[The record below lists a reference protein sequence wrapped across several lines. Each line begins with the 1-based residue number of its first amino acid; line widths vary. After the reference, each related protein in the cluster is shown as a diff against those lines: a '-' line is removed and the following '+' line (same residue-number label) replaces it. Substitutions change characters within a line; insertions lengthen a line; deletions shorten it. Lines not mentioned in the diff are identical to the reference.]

1 MNCPACGRDNRAE
14 ARFCSGCAAPL
25 QPDCPS
31 CGARNEPGARFCDQ
45 CATPLAG
52 EPPAPRGPLRPESAP
67 RAYTPKHLTDRILQS
82 KSAIEGERKH
92 VTVLFVDIA
101 GYTSLSERLDPEQV
115 HALMDRCFRHILEE
129 VHRYEG
135 TVNQFT
141 GDGVMAL
148 FGAPIAL
155 EGAPRRAIM
164 AALGMQRSLESLR
177 QEMLAEGGPDV
188 RMRVGIHSGP
198 VVVGRIGD
206 DLRMDYTAVGD
217 TTNLADRLQRLAPPG
232 SIYISEATE
241 HLVSGFFDLVDLG
254 PQRVKG
260 KAEPVHAF
268 EVVGE
273 RAVRGRIEATADAG
287 LTPLVG
293 RGRELD
299 LLWSAFESARA
310 GNGQV
315 AFLVGEAGIGKS
327 RLLSEFR
334 RKLGDE
340 PHTWIE
346 GRCTSY
352 GEHTAFYAIIDALR
366 RRFGLEDKDGEATA
380 LAKVQEAQEAVGGD
394 LDWTLPFVRSLLSLP
409 AGDRAVAEMDAVTRR
424 SETVRALHARILR
437 AAERNPLIFVVEDL
451 HWIDAASE
459 EFLTFLADSI
469 PAMRVLLV
477 FAHRPGYQHPFGD
490 RSYHTRISLQ
500 PLSASEMADMADS
513 ILETST
519 LPDEVRGLITS
530 KAEGNPFFV
539 EEVTKSLLEEGVLH
553 LEQGR
558 VEVAG
563 PVEDVSVPDSITDV
577 LMARIDRLPDEPKR
591 AIQVAS
597 VIGREFALRLLERIS
612 EAGDRVSAVVED
624 LRALELILQKSAY
637 PELAFMFKHAL
648 TCDVAY
654 ESVLLQ
660 RRKTLHRIVG
670 AAIEEL
676 YRDRLVEH
684 LDALAYHFTLGEE
697 WERAFEY
704 HDRASEKAADA
715 FANHA
720 AAEHCR
726 QALAVAEHL
735 AEAVPDAK
743 RLRLEE
749 RLGKACWCVN
759 RFAASGDA
767 YLRAADLAAE
777 PAVRA
782 TNLGRAANSLIW
794 GHDYDRARTTTDEAL
809 TLARA
814 IHSPAAEAVGLS
826 CRYEQS
832 MVEGETQA
840 GHLVNEA
847 APLAERSGDAEAIVF
862 ALVQQAQ
869 YAEWHGTYGAAVSIA
884 ERACTL
890 ARSEQLTHLAL
901 QPNWILGKAL
911 CCLGEY
917 GRALSVLRE
926 GLELSDRVGDRAFKT
941 RLLNTLGWCC
951 SELGSHERASQ
962 YNHESA
968 ILASKMVEL
977 ELVPGAPEL
986 YANAAVNL
994 AGNRIALGDLDG
1006 AMEHLEPI
1014 QADLDRPGDPWMRW
1028 RYSLHVQDGLAR
1040 VALARG
1046 DPERALPLIDAEL
1059 EGART
1064 HRARKLEARALE
1076 LRGRALVASERPRE
1090 AQETLERALEVAR
1103 KLEYPPVVW
1112 RATSLLAVLAQ
1123 RSGNRSDAER
1133 LAAQAQGLPEGLA
1146 GSLPEAEL
1154 ERDLR
1159 ALAGRLAEDPLG
1171 AYR

>member
-1 MNCPACGRDNRAE
+1 MNCPACGCDNRAE

-52 EPPAPRGPLRPESAP
+52 EPPAPRSSLRPESKP

-82 KSAIEGERKH
+82 RSALEGERKH
-92 VTVLFVDIA
+92 VTVLFADIA
-101 GYTSLSERLDPEQV
+101 GYTSLSERLDPEEV
-115 HALMDRCFRHILEE
+115 HALMDRCFQRILEE

-155 EGAPRRAIM
+155 EGAPQRAIM

-177 QEMLAEGGPDV
+177 QEVLAEGGPDV

-232 SIYISEATE
+232 SVYISQATE

-254 PQRVKG
+254 PQRLRG
-260 KAEPVHAF
+260 KVDPVRAF
-268 EVVGE
+268 EVVGA
-273 RAVRGRIEATADAG
+273 RAVHGRIEATSDAG

-293 RGRELD
+293 RDRELD
-299 LLWSAFESARA
+299 LLWSTFESARA

-315 AFLVGEAGIGKS
+315 AFLVGEAGTGKS

-352 GEHTAFYAIIDALR
+352 GKHTAFYAIVDALR
-366 RRFGLEDKDGEATA
+366 RRFGLEDKDDAATA
-380 LAKVQEAQEAVGGD
+380 LAKLQDAEEALGGD

-409 AGDRAVAEMDAVTRR
+409 PGDAAVAEMDAVTRR

-437 AAERNPLIFVVEDL
+437 GAERNPLIFVVEDL
-451 HWIDAASE
+451 HWIDTASE

-477 FAHRPGYQHPFGD
+477 FAHRPGYEHPFGD
-490 RSYHTRISLQ
+490 RSYHTRIALQ
-500 PLSASEMADMADS
+500 PLSVNEMADMASS
-513 ILETST
+513 ILETSDI
-519 LPDEVRGLITS
+519 PEAVHGLIMN

-539 EEVTKSLLEEGVLH
+539 EEVTKSLLEEGVLR

-558 VEVAG
+558 VEVAR
-563 PVEDVSVPDSITDV
+563 PIEDISVPDSITDV
-577 LMARIDRLPDEPKR
+577 LMARIDRLAEEPKR

-597 VIGREFALRLLERIS
+597 VIGREFALRLLEQIS
-612 EAGDRVSAVVED
+612 EAGNRVSAVVED
-624 LRALELILQKSAY
+624 LRALELILQKTAY

-654 ESVLLQ
+654 ESVLMQ
-660 RRKTLHRIVG
+660 RRKSLHRIVG

-676 YRDRLVEH
+676 YRERLAEH
-684 LDALAYHFTLGEE
+684 LEALAYHFTLGED

-715 FANHA
+715 FANHS

-726 QALAVAEHL
+726 QALAIAERIP
-735 AEAVPDAK
+735 ESVPDDRR
-743 RLRLEE
+743 RLLEE
-749 RLGKACWCVN
+749 RLGKACWCVSQ
-759 RFAASGDA
+759 FAASGDA
-767 YLRAADLAAE
+767 YRRAADLAAD
-777 PAVRA
+777 PALRA
-782 TNLGRAANSLIW
+782 ANLGRGAYSLVW
-794 GHDYDRARTTTDEAL
+794 AHDYERARTTTDEAL

-814 IHSPAAEAVGLS
+814 IRAPAAEALGLV
-826 CRYEQS
+826 CRFEQS
-832 MVEGETQA
+832 MVEGQTEQGGLADEA
-840 GHLVNEA
+840 GR
-847 APLAERSGDAEAIVF
+847 LAERSGDPEALF
-862 ALVQQAQ
+862 FTLLHQAQ
-869 YAEWHGTYGAAVSIA
+869 RAEWEGDYRPAVSLA
-884 ERACTL
+884 ERAL
-890 ARSEQLTHLAL
+890 SIANREGMMHLAPYP
-901 QPNWILGKAL
+901 QWILGLAL
-911 CCLGEY
+911 VCLGEY
-917 GRALSVLRE
+917 GRALAVLRE
-926 GLELSDRVGDRAFKT
+926 GLELCDRVGDRAFKT
-941 RLLNTLGWCC
+941 RLLNSLGWCC
-951 SELGSHERASQ
+951 SEFGAHLRASQ
-962 YNHESA
+962 YNQESTV
-968 ILASKMVEL
+968 LAGEMVEL
-977 ELVPGAPEL
+977 QLVPGAPEL
-986 YANAAVNL
+986 YANAALNL

-1006 AMEHLEPI
+1006 ALEQLEPI
-1014 QADLDRPGDPWMRW
+1014 RAELDRPGDPWMRW
-1028 RYSLHVQDGLAR
+1028 RYSLHVRDGLAR

-1046 DPERALPLIDAEL
+1046 DPERALPLIDEEL
-1059 EGART
+1059 EGARK

-1076 LRGRALVASERPRE
+1076 LRGRALVALGHPRE
-1090 AQETLERALEVAR
+1090 ALETLRGALEVAQA
-1103 KLEYPPVVW
+1103 LEYPPVVW
-1112 RATSLLAVLAQ
+1112 RSTSLLAELAR
-1123 RSGNRSDAER
+1123 RSGSRSDAER

-1154 ERDLR
+1154 QRDFRL
-1159 ALAGRLAEDPLG
+1159 LAERLAEDPLG

>member
-890 ARSEQLTHLAL
+890 QRGDDTPRAPAPLDPRQGPLLPGRVRTRSLRTARGPRALRSRRRPRLQDPAPEYPRLVLLGARKPRARQPVQPRVCDPREQDGRARARSRCAGALRQCRGEPGWKPHRTRRSGWRHGAPGADPGGPRPTWRPVDALAL
-901 QPNWILGKAL
+901 LAARA
-911 CCLGEY
+911 
-917 GRALSVLRE
+917 GRPRP
-926 GLELSDRVGDRAFKT
+926 R
-941 RLLNTLGWCC
+941 
-951 SELGSHERASQ
+951 
-962 YNHESA
+962 
-968 ILASKMVEL
+968 
-977 ELVPGAPEL
+977 GA
-986 YANAAVNL
+986 
-994 AGNRIALGDLDG
+994 R
-1006 AMEHLEPI
+1006 
-1014 QADLDRPGDPWMRW
+1014 
-1028 RYSLHVQDGLAR
+1028 
-1040 VALARG
+1040 ARG
-1046 DPERALPLIDAEL
+1046 P
-1059 EGART
+1059 GART
-1064 HRARKLEARALE
+1064 SPDRRGAGGRSHTPGPEARSASPRAAWE
-1076 LRGRALVASERPRE
+1076 SAGGIGAPARGAGDARACTGGRPEAGVPAGGMAS
-1090 AQETLERALEVAR
+1090 
-1103 KLEYPPVVW
+1103 
-1112 RATSLLAVLAQ
+1112 
-1123 RSGNRSDAER
+1123 D
-1133 LAAQAQGLPEGLA
+1133 LAARRA
-1146 GSLPEAEL
+1146 GPA
-1154 ERDLR
+1154 LR
-1159 ALAGRLAEDPLG
+1159 KPLRCG
-1171 AYR
+1171 AARRPGTGPP